1 MKRVLIIIFFALNS
15 SLLFAQI
22 PLTIE
27 GTLINNTLSGNWAGV
42 NIPRSVPT
50 IFTYRNNSIASV
62 NTEGYMLQAGDESPL
77 STNNNLDR
85 EVITGN
91 KFIWNG
97 TNAPSIITHGL
108 FVGYNSN
115 SIVKY
120 NYLDKVPY
128 GIVFKSGTDTGVN
141 MTFTSGGCAYNI
153 WKNGKFAGRVKGING
168 VKFYNNTFYS
178 GDGSGWYLLLI
189 TANMDRA
196 IPSPSIGTKVFN
208 NIFYSTIQIPMIK
221 IESGCL
227 TNFESDYNVYW
238 CSAGEPTFNID
249 GVTLSWAQWKARGY
263 DMHSIIV
270 NPHFINTID
279 FIPAA
284 RLDYGKNLGADWE
297 AGLSTTAA
305 WVIGSSPT
313 TTNQNGTWQVGARIY
328 DANSTNASY
337 VSSAVENAAPAIL
350 EMTYNLSLANVVPAD
365 SAFSVQVNSAARSVN
380 TVTVSGPKVQLTL
393 ASTIK
398 YGDIV
403 TVSYTKPAINPL
415 QTASGGQA
423 ASIAA
428 EPVVNNCIN
437 KSPTVAITSP
447 ANGSSFT
454 APATITI
461 TANAS
466 DVDGTIS
473 KVEFYNGST
482 KLGEKAAAP
491 YSFTWNNVAV
501 GTYSLTAVATD
512 NLNAKTTSSTISIS
526 VINSTTT
533 VNQPP
538 VVKISNPW
546 KGNKYENL
554 STITIDAVASDPD
567 GTINKVEFYSSA
579 VKLVELT
586 SAPYSYTWKDVEVGA
601 YSITAIATDNLNAT
615 TTSSPIEFEVM
626 STSKYDAN
634 SEILNLYP
642 NPNNGHFS
650 IEFVNPLQNGKS
662 EVVITDLAGKQVY
675 IGPAS
680 KEETLKQFDLS
691 YLESG
696 IYILMIIGKE
706 ILITKK
712 FIKN

>member
-50 IFTYRNNSIASV
+50 IFTYRNNFITSV

-97 TNAPSIITHGL
+97 ANAPSIITHGL

-196 IPSPSIGTKVFN
+196 VQSPSIDTKIFN

-249 GVTLSWAQWKARGY
+249 GVTLTWAQWKAHGY
-263 DMHSIIV
+263 DTHSIIV
-270 NPHFINTID
+270 NPNFINTID

-328 DANSTNASY
+328 DA
-337 VSSAVENAAPAIL
+337 SSIDPYYISSVVENITPAIL
-350 EMTYNLSLANVVPAD
+350 EITYSLSLANIVTAA
-365 SAFSVQVNSAARSVN
+365 SAFNIRVNSVSRTVNSVAI
-380 TVTVSGPKVQLTL
+380 VGDKVRLTL
-393 ASTIK
+393 SSPIV
-398 YGDIV
+398 YGDII
-403 TVSYTKPAINPL
+403 TIAYSKPASNPL

-423 ASIAA
+423 ASITSQS
-428 EPVVNNCIN
+428 VVNNCIN
-437 KSPTVAITSP
+437 ANPAVIITSP
-447 ANGSSFT
+447 GNLSLFA

-461 TANAS
+461 KANAS
-466 DVDGTIS
+466 DVDGAIS

-491 YSFTWNNVAV
+491 YSFIWNNMAV
-501 GTYSLTAVATD
+501 GSYSLTVVATD
-512 NLNAKTTSSTISIS
+512 NFNAKTTSSSISIS

-538 VVKISNPW
+538 VVKISNPR

-579 VKLVELT
+579 VKFVELT

-691 YLESG
+691 YLDSG
-696 IYILMIIGKE
+696 IYILMIVGKE